1 MTINYMSRGLA
12 LAVYRRRERG
22 PQPPRDRTRLTRLK
36 RTAMSGLS
44 SGTYSWGGDA
54 GRCLGGGDGDR
65 LLKKVK
71 MVLFFFFFLAA
82 AFAPFAGPAST
93 GISSSVGGAEE
104 SAESESEP
112 DMVAVEVVVRG
123 GGWSSTREER
133 RQWPGLGAAT
143 GV

>member
-1 MTINYMSRGLA
+1 MT
-12 LAVYRRRERG
+12 
-22 PQPPRDRTRLTRLK
+22 RDRTRLTRRI

-44 SGTYSWGGDA
+44 SGTYTWGGDA

-65 LLKKVK
+65 LLKKVR

-82 AFAPFAGPAST
+82 TFAPFAGPVST

-104 SAESESEP
+104 SAESEYES
-112 DMVAVEVVVRG
+112 DMVAVVVVVRG

-133 RQWPGLGAAT
+133 CQWPGLAAT
-143 GV
+143 GVYEVTGSGTT